1 MFYRQADGQKT
12 ICELRRDETE
22 CVMER
27 ERETG
32 VKCRGCEWQ
41 REKVCVR
48 EREREKD
55 GESIG

>member
-27 ERETG
+27 ERE
-32 VKCRGCEWQ
+32 
-41 REKVCVR
+41 R
-48 EREREKD
+48 ERD
-55 GESIG
+55 GCKM